1 MYPIWA
7 PLMNLADRGPAS
19 HPSCR
24 WSTFGDT
31 PMYTRMMP
39 NWRWSWIR
47 LGNCGVRLLAH
58 RSIGRLLGTDQG
70 YSDLCALLPVG
81 WAGLR
86 RAVSRAD
93 EKCLSSTCGQVWTE
107 YSFLFIRRPSRD
119 AAGGCTGHRT
129 PKPFQREV
137 IRAGLDYAEEGH
149 LSVHHIIQPY
159 GLVSWPWNILY
170 GSPEQSKNILLLFI
184 H

>member
-93 EKCLSSTCGQVWTE
+93 EKCLSSTCGQLWTE
-107 YSFLFIRRPSRD
+107 YSI
-119 AAGGCTGHRT
+119 
-129 PKPFQREV
+129 
-137 IRAGLDYAEEGH
+137 
-149 LSVHHIIQPY
+149 SVHPSAFSGCCRRVHRSPDPTTLSKGSNKGRCRLCWRRALVGPSHYSTIWIGFMTLEYIIW
-159 GLVSWPWNILY
+159 VSWT
-170 GSPEQSKNILLLFI
+170 K
-184 H
+184 